1 MSRPLPHYSVPDI
14 EYLNEIEFESI
25 SNDDAVALGLIAVQV
40 VQEWDLNLAV
50 EIVLGDDVV
59 FKAKLK
65 STNADNDP
73 WLAGKAAA
81 AKHFGE
87 PSLLVKLRHLTAGTP
102 FEERTDIDHD
112 ALKAH
117 GGSIPLWVDGAIVGT
132 ITMSGEPDAIDHEAA
147 AEALARFVSS
157 RSPSF

>member
-1 MSRPLPHYSVPDI
+1 MSHPIPHYSVPDI

-25 SNDDAVALGLIAVQV
+25 TNDDAVALGLIAIHVI
-40 VQEWDLNLAV
+40 QEWDLNLAV
-50 EIVLGDDVV
+50 EIVLGRDVV

-73 WLAGKAAA
+73 WLAGKAEV
-81 AKHFGE
+81 AKRFGE

-102 FEERTDIDHD
+102 FEERTDVDHD
-112 ALKAH
+112 TYKAH
-117 GGSIPLWVDGAIVGT
+117 GGSIPLRVDDSIVGT

-147 AEALARFVSS
+147 AEALARFVRS
-157 RSPSF
+157 RNPSF